1 MVYTTTK
8 LAWQKMLSLLKTD
21 IIVQEMLQ
29 LDFPG
34 LTIYRHFIACI
45 NLMGDDISTNYA
57 ITIF

>member
-29 LDFPG
+29 LDFP
-34 LTIYRHFIACI
+34 TQF
-45 NLMGDDISTNYA
+45 TA
-57 ITIF
+57 ILLPVLILRGMIFQQIMR